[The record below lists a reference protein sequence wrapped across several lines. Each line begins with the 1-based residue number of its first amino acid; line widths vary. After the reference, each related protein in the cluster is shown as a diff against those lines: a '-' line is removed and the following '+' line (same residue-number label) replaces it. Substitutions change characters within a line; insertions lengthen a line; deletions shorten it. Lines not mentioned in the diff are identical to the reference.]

1 MLWSCLQIEIC
12 YQFWKH
18 CIVACLSKSYLWN
31 VKLESHFHLQ
41 AVMRSPGLDAV
52 TSRCTTRHSR
62 ISARP
67 RYFARAISWRPRHFA
82 RTISWRSGYF
92 ARAFSWRPRY
102 FARDISWRPRYIAR
116 VYSLEACLFCKGYFL
131 EVQIFCK
138 GYFLEAKILCK
149 GNFLKARPY
158 HVQGHAQFGS
168 VVSGGVIGRRP
179 CGMLCENMEVSSF
192 VPHIL
197 WLLLATKGIS

>member
-1 MLWSCLQIEIC
+1 MLSPAGVLHATAGFLQ
-12 YQFWKH
+12 
-18 CIVACLSKSYLWN
+18 
-31 VKLESHFHLQ
+31 
-41 AVMRSPGLDAV
+41 GLD
-52 TSRCTTRHSR
+52 
-62 ISARP
+62 ILQGQFP
-67 RYFARAISWRPRHFA
+67 GGP
-82 RTISWRSGYF
+82 
-92 ARAFSWRPRY
+92 
-102 FARDISWRPRYIAR
+102 DI
-116 VYSLEACLFCKGYFL
+116 CKGYFL
-131 EVQIFCK
+131 EAQIFCK

-197 WLLLATKGIS
+197 RLLLATKGIS